1 MLFVSWALM
10 KSADEMYLETN
21 YDGWGF
27 EKRVPLEI
35 PQDGERYWIGGS
47 DEKADTT
54 LWRDRIKAIVK
65 ELKKGGRRFMALFV
79 KPDKDE
85 LVDAAAEPPRGKA
98 MSIATEFAVESPLQP
113 GLASPPPSEVAAIQ
127 PRYTSSVARPTDN
140 KAISNADHDSIRSS
154 EAHVS
159 LADRKSIIK
168 AKGHVKKKQQ
178 KEHATVPVT
187 SYTLPCAYMS
197 GEPFLRSFLL
207 VADKTNSLD
216 VFQVENVQVAVM
228 AAWEQYGRKYHLIVC
243 AIYVLFL
250 ALLTYSNYVYRG
262 SSSDALMII
271 VMALNTVT
279 SSTEMLQLI
288 YEGPFTY
295 FADYEVLPVICSNVF
310 NT

>member
-1 MLFVSWALM
+1 M

-35 PQDGERYWIGGS
+35 PQDGERYWLGGS
-47 DEKADTT
+47 DEKADAT

-65 ELKKGGRRFMALFV
+65 ELKKDGRRFMALFV

-85 LVDAAAEPPRGKA
+85 PVVAVAELPRGKA
-98 MSIATEFAVESPLQP
+98 MSITTEFAVESPLQP
-113 GLASPPPSEVAAIQ
+113 ATASPPPSEVAAVP

-140 KAISNADHDSIRSS
+140 KAISNADPGSIRSS
-154 EAHVS
+154 
-159 LADRKSIIK
+159 LADHKSIIK
-168 AKGHVKKKQQ
+168 AKGHVKKQQ

-243 AIYVLFL
+243 AIYVVFL

-262 SSSDALMII
+262 SSSIALMII
-271 VMALNTVT
+271 VMVLNTVT

-295 FADYEVLPVICSNVF
+295 FADYEV
-310 NT
+310 